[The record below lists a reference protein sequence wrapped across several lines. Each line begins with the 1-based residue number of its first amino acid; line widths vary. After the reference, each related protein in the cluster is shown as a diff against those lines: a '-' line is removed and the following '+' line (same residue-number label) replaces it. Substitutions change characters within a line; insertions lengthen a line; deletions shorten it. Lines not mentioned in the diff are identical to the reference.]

1 MTSSLYVKG
10 EILKLRYDEYGLY
23 EVMPQL
29 KTEFESALMGVK
41 EAETLFKNN
50 TDNSSICMEALRKA
64 NVSVR
69 GFMNYVARNENGNYA
84 LTLAKYKSQGM
95 KMYSDIEILI
105 KRFSNIEASVSPHI
119 GACPERECISV
130 TDIQFILGLN
140 KIMLEYIYKIEI
152 ENNR

>member
-10 EILKLRYDEYGLY
+10 EILKLRYDENGLY

-29 KTEFESALMGVK
+29 KTEYEKALMGLR
-41 EAETLFKNN
+41 EAEILFKNSISDD
-50 TDNSSICMEALRKA
+50 TNSMEALRKSIH
-64 NVSVR
+64 SVKE
-69 GFMNYVARNENGNYA
+69 FMNYVSRNEKGNYA
-84 LTLAKYKSQGM
+84 LTLAKYKAQGM

-105 KRFSNIEASVSPHI
+105 KRFTNIEASTKLHI
-119 GACPERECISV
+119 GVCPEQESMSV

-140 KIMLEYIYKIEI
+140 KIIVDYIYKIEI